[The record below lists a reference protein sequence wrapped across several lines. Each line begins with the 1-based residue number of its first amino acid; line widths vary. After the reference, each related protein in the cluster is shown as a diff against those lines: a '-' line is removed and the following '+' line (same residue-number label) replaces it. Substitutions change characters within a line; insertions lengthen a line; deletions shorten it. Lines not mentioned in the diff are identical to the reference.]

1 MGTVQPETKYAKSG
15 DLHIAYQVIG
25 EGPIDLVFVPSWFGH
40 VDFMWQEPLIERVL
54 ARLSSFSR
62 LLVFDQRGTGLSDPV
77 ALADLPTLEERMD
90 DIRAVMDAAGSER
103 AAVVGAAEG
112 GPLCALFAASH
123 PDRTAALVLFNTT
136 ARFLRD
142 DDYPIGLP
150 RELVFGTIEANRD
163 RWGRPGSADGSDMN
177 NRLKRWLP
185 IFHRMSASPGAATAI
200 LRMNY
205 EVDVRGAIGS
215 IRTPTLVIH
224 RTGNPLLRAD
234 HGRYLAEHIPGAR
247 LLEVPGND
255 ASWFVEDTNPVL
267 DEIQEFLTGVRPGRD
282 PDRVLATV
290 MLTDVR
296 RRPSW
301 ATAAGGTRSRRT
313 RLPCAGR

>member
-112 GPLCALFAASH
+112 GPC
-123 PDRTAALVLFNTT
+123 V
-136 ARFLRD
+136 RFS
-142 DDYPIGLP
+142 P
-150 RELVFGTIEANRD
+150 RRIPT
-163 RWGRPGSADGSDMN
+163 GRRRSCS
-177 NRLKRWLP
+177 
-185 IFHRMSASPGAATAI
+185 
-200 LRMNY
+200 
-205 EVDVRGAIGS
+205 S
-215 IRTPTLVIH
+215 IR
-224 RTGNPLLRAD
+224 
-234 HGRYLAEHIPGAR
+234 R
-247 LLEVPGND
+247 LGFCETTTIRSGSPANSFS
-255 ASWFVEDTNPVL
+255 A
-267 DEIQEFLTGVRPGRD
+267 
-282 PDRVLATV
+282 
-290 MLTDVR
+290 
-296 RRPSW
+296 
-301 ATAAGGTRSRRT
+301 RSRRT
-313 RLPCAGR
+313 VIDGEDLVRPTART